1 MQETQDMRVAFL
13 SQEDTLEK
21 EMVTHSS
28 ILNWKSHGQ
37 RRVARY
43 SPKRCKESEM
53 TEQQQVK

>member
-1 MQETQDMRVAFL
+1 MRVAFL

-21 EMVTHSS
+21 EMATHSS

-43 SPKRCKESEM
+43 SPKRCKESE
-53 TEQQQVK
+53 TAEQQQVK